1 MEDEKNKDG
10 VHRIFDEVIN
20 ERRLAWR
27 TSSTRTSP
35 SCILRRRSRTGRRR
49 DQARLRCTSR
59 PVQRLRP
66 TSLRYDPPPASG
78 ASLAPMVA
86 AMSTLVGPVSALEE
100 VSRLAS
106 ESVGPWLREYEGY
119 RGTFVFVDAGAG
131 KARLMTLWESAADE
145 LRARASRGAMR
156 DQLAATAGM
165 SVVEFEVLDILAWEV
180 VEEG

>member
-1 MEDEKNKDG
+1 
-10 VHRIFDEVIN
+10 
-20 ERRLAWR
+20 
-27 TSSTRTSP
+27 
-35 SCILRRRSRTGRRR
+35 
-49 DQARLRCTSR
+49 
-59 PVQRLRP
+59 
-66 TSLRYDPPPASG
+66 
-78 ASLAPMVA
+78 MVA

-145 LRARASRGAMR
+145 RRARASRGAMR

-165 SVVEFEVLDILAWEV
+165 EVVEFEVLDVLAWEV